1 MVFLKKIANYL
12 QWANDTIWEIV
23 ETLSDEE
30 FSRTFYDSG
39 GSIHSRYIHLAEDTW
54 EWYHDWHGESP
65 EEPDLQSMTRT
76 ELYDFIK
83 SYTTK
88 WIRLIDER
96 TINELDNERAGTV
109 LTLKFD
115 EMFFHMVNHF
125 TYHRGQIV
133 MSLKFLGKEVPMT
146 DYVPHRFSI
155 L

>member
-1 MVFLKKIANYL
+1 MTFLTKLADYL
-12 QWANDTIWEIV
+12 IWANDEIWEIV
-23 ETLSDEE
+23 ETLSDNE
-30 FSRTFYDSG
+30 FSWNPPKTDH
-39 GSIHSRYIHLAEDTW
+39 SIQSKYIHLAQDTW

-65 EEPDLQSMTRT
+65 EEPDFQSMTRT
-76 ELYDFIK
+76 ELYEFIK
-83 SYTTK
+83 SYTVK
-88 WIRLIDER
+88 WVSMINER
-96 TINELDNERAGTV
+96 TINEFDDERAGKV

-133 MSLKFLGKEVPMT
+133 MSLKLLGKEVPMT

>member
-1 MVFLKKIANYL
+1 MALLEKLANYL

-23 ETLSDEE
+23 ETLSEEE
-30 FSRTFYDSG
+30 FSRILYESG
-39 GSIHSRYIHLAEDTW
+39 GSIRSRYIHLAEDTW

-65 EEPDLQSMTRT
+65 EEPDFQSMTRT

-83 SYTTK
+83 SYTAK
-88 WIRLIDER
+88 WISLIDER
-96 TINELDNERAGTV
+96 TINEFNDERAGKV

-133 MSLKFLGKEVPMT
+133 MSLRLLGKEVPMT
-146 DYVPHRFSI
+146 DYVPHRFST